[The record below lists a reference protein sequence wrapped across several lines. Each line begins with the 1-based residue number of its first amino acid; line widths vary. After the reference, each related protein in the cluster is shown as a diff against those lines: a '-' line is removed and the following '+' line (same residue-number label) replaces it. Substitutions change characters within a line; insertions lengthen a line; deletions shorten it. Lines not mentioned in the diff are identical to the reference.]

1 MMALLLAAHAA
12 GSMIV
17 RPGGRFARMPHR
29 HAACLTT
36 LDAAIDP
43 IDIQILQQQL
53 QAVRN
58 LPRVNDDAIDEEA
71 SDGCREPSFRR
82 LFTHSTWK
90 RYTGR
95 PTHIRWLNT
104 IVSWRRSPISRSI
117 FPCVAVSFVWALVVA
132 SALPVLLPA
141 VAKRSAQMWIP
152 LSLQGTAIGLLL
164 VFRTNNAYL
173 RLAEAREQ
181 WGKLLMLV
189 REMTTKISVALP
201 YEVTCEACRYLCA
214 FTWSLRDKLRDGDQ
228 RDDILLL
235 LLGAEVSGW
244 VSKQRSRPLAI
255 LSRLR
260 RLVHAEYASGALDSQ
275 VYYFLET
282 DIKDI
287 DTVVESC
294 ERLFSSPIPPNMA
307 RHSMR
312 SLTLWILGLPIVMAN
327 SMHPLIV
334 ALWTANTAFIYL
346 GVEELGA
353 QVEQPS
359 AISHQPSASSPL
371 PSAISHQ
378 PSAISPLPSALCHQP
393 SAISHQ
399 PAALCQQPSAISTL
413 PSATTRP
420 STLATMHAQV
430 EQPFAILPLWQ
441 LCHLAQLNVEEA
453 LSTPDL
459 PLRLNRP
466 SKALPSPLS
475 CQSGNPFGDPND
487 ERDEF

>member
-1 MMALLLAAHAA
+1 MAIRCLSLLLAAHSTSALFSQFPTH
-12 GSMIV
+12 G
-17 RPGGRFARMPHR
+17 ARRTAHR
-29 HAACLTT
+29 HAIRLTASPT
-36 LDAAIDP
+36 IDP

-53 QAVRN
+53 QSVRE
-58 LPRVNDDAIDEEA
+58 LPRITDDAVEDDERQNT
-71 SDGCREPSFRR
+71 SCTEPSFRR
-82 LFTHSTWK
+82 LFTHATWK
-90 RYTGR
+90 RYTGL
-95 PTHIRWLNT
+95 PAHSRWLRT
-104 IVSWRRSPISRSI
+104 ILSWRASRITRSI
-117 FPCVAVSFVWALVVA
+117 LPCVAACFVWAFVVA
-132 SALPVLLPA
+132 ALLPVLLPG
-141 VAKRSAQMWIP
+141 VARRSANMWIP

-189 REMTTKISVALP
+189 REITTKVSVALP
-201 YEVTCEACRYLCA
+201 YDVTCEACRYLCA

-244 VSKQRSRPLAI
+244 VSAQRSRPLAI

-260 RLVHAEYASGALDSQ
+260 RLLHAEYAAGALDSQ

-307 RHSMR
+307 RHGMR

-327 SMHPLIV
+327 TMPALIV
-334 ALWTANTAFIYL
+334 ALWTASTAFIYL
-346 GVEELGA
+346 GVEELG
-353 QVEQPS
+353 
-359 AISHQPSASSPL
+359 
-371 PSAISHQ
+371 
-378 PSAISPLPSALCHQP
+378 
-393 SAISHQ
+393 
-399 PAALCQQPSAISTL
+399 
-413 PSATTRP
+413 
-420 STLATMHAQV
+420 AQV

-453 LSTPDL
+453 LATPDL

-466 SKALPSPLS
+466 SKATPSPLS
-475 CQSGNPFGDPND
+475 CKSGNPFGDPSDDD
-487 ERDEF
+487 EAI